1 MDELAFATAN
11 QLASAIRARRV
22 SSREAVEALLART
35 AKYNPRLN
43 AIVTLDVERALQ
55 RAAEADAALARGD
68 AVGPLHGV
76 PITIKDC
83 FETAG
88 LRTTSGFPGLRDY
101 VPERDASAV
110 ARLRSAGAII
120 IGKTNMPPLAAG
132 NVSDNDLFGR
142 SSNPWDLA
150 RTPGGSTGGGAA
162 AVAAG
167 LSPLEL
173 GSDYSGSL
181 RQPAHYSGVLTIRPT
196 EHRVP
201 TTGHI
206 PPMPGAATST
216 RHMNTVGPVARSI
229 DDLELAL
236 RVISGPDGVEWEVPP
251 VPLDPVAPRAPA
263 SLRVAFSAGMA
274 GLPVE
279 PVIAQ
284 AIRRFATELERAGA
298 GIDEIA
304 PPGFDAVDAIETY
317 GELAASERGAGVSPE
332 QEAQDL
338 ANLGVALD
346 HPEADRR
353 GRARRQN
360 ATVRDYMTTLMHRDR
375 LIAALDTF
383 LGGFDAFLCPVAM
396 TPAFTHRPNRA
407 PVAVNGVDVGG
418 WTASFGYTAPF
429 AVTGNPVLVLP
440 IAWERW
446 DGTAMLPIGVQVVGR
461 RWAESRLFAIGR
473 ALEQVTGGFR
483 RPPGY
488 S

>member
-1 MDELAFATAN
+1 MDDLAFATASE
-11 QLASAIRARRV
+11 LAAAIRERRV
-22 SSREAVEALLART
+22 SSREVVAAQLARVER
-35 AKYNPRLN
+35 YNATLN
-43 AIVTLDVERALQ
+43 AIVTLDGERAS
-55 RAAEADAALARGD
+55 RCADEADGALARGD

-88 LRTTSGFPGLRDY
+88 LRTTSGFPALKDY
-101 VPERDASAV
+101 VPDRDASAV
-110 ARLRSAGAII
+110 ARLRAAGAII
-120 IGKTNMPPLAAG
+120 IGKTNMPALAAG
-132 NVSDNDLFGR
+132 NVSDNALFGR
-142 SSNPWDLA
+142 SSNPWDVT

-181 RQPAHYSGVLTIRPT
+181 REPAHYSGVLTIRPT

-206 PPMPGAATST
+206 PPLPGGATST

-236 RVISGPDGVEWEVPP
+236 GLIAGPDGVEWEVAP
-251 VPLDPVAPRAPA
+251 VPLVAAPPRTLS
-263 SLRVAFSAGMA
+263 SLRLAFCTGFD

-279 PVIAQ
+279 PVIAT
-284 AIRRFATELERAGA
+284 AIRRFAAALERAGVRIEE
-298 GIDEIA
+298 GTPE
-304 PPGFDAVDAIETY
+304 GFDAIDAIETY
-317 GELAASERGAGVSPE
+317 GELAASERGAGVSAE
-332 QEAQDL
+332 QESLDL
-338 ANLGVALD
+338 ANLGVSVD
-346 HPEADRR
+346 HAEADRR

-360 ATVRDYMTTLMHRDR
+360 ASLRDYTATLMHRDR

-383 LGGFDAFLCPVAM
+383 LSRFDAFLCPVAM

-407 PVAVNGVDVGG
+407 PVAVNGVEVGG

-429 AVTGNPVLVLP
+429 AATGNPVLVMP
-440 IAWERW
+440 IAWEPW
-446 DGTAMLPIGVQVVGR
+446 DGADVLPIGVQVVAR
-461 RWAESRLFAIGR
+461 RWSEPQLLRLPVR
-473 ALEQVTGGFR
+473 SNR
-483 RPPGY
+483 
-488 S
+488 